1 MNATSV
7 RSFLDNAESM
17 LVEHRNSL
25 IREISISKPDNVE
38 EAIFFAKIISKLSP
52 IIGNIVEYATVRHL
66 NSCGHCMQ
74 GYWKRQDPDFPD
86 ATFVSDAF
94 SIHPGIEVKAWFP
107 FATEITARFRESS
120 ERVKDENIDIALV
133 VWLPEHI
140 LWGHPKIIDYAFFPA
155 HTVAKARDA
164 HYFNP
169 PGYLVQEPHDTSK
182 RTRNLQQSNTEG
194 FKLQETIN
202 RKIKIKTKQLEL
214 LGTSYST
221 DVVFQNKIKELLNF
235 ANYRSDSNFS
245 KIDRIQHAEIED
257 FKSRLHLLHESGQT
271 IKEWKDFLKKLA
283 DNQNSQDK
291 LTSRELQLLSDI
303 LQ

>member
-1 MNATSV
+1 MSAKSV
-7 RSFLDNAESM
+7 RSFLDNAESQ

-25 IREISISKPDNVE
+25 LREICISKPDNVE
-38 EAIFFAKIISKLSP
+38 ETLFYAKIISKLSP

-94 SIHPGIEVKAWFP
+94 PIHPGIEIKAWFP
-107 FATEITARFRESS
+107 FATEITARFKESR

-155 HTVAKARDA
+155 YTVAQARDD

-169 PGYLVQEPHDTSK
+169 PKYLVQEPHDTSN

-194 FKLQETIN
+194 FRLQDVIN
-202 RKIKIKTKQLEL
+202 KKIKSKAKQLEL
-214 LGTSYST
+214 LDTSYNT
-221 DVVFQNKIKELLNF
+221 DPGFQNKIKELLNF
-235 ANYRSDSNFS
+235 AKYRSDTNFS
-245 KIDRIQHAEIED
+245 KIDRIQHTEIED
-257 FKSRLHLLHESGQT
+257 FKSRLHLLNVSGQT
-271 IKEWKDFLKKLA
+271 IKEWKDFLNKLT

-291 LTSRELQLLSDI
+291 LSSRELQLLTNI
-303 LQ
+303 LK